1 MDWTSDTS
9 DLARKRLIE
18 HWRSVSPIEKAAH
31 VGRLNRMVLRLAQAR
46 QDAQYPRAT
55 PEERRL
61 RLASLW
67 IAREDMIRFWGWD
80 PEVHGR

>member
-1 MDWTSDTS
+1 LLLVAR
-9 DLARKRLIE
+9 LARA
-18 HWRSVSPIEKAAH
+18 VP
-31 VGRLNRMVLRLAQAR
+31 
-46 QDAQYPRAT
+46 YPDAT

-80 PEVHGR
+80 PDRQGR